1 MPASFEPP
9 VLVDVDAGV
18 TPPNGTVNRSPSPS
32 STVQVHTFLPDL
44 VIIDTTQEL
53 PVRKELTIL
62 FVDIADSTVTVVNK
76 APEEA
81 FDQVKNFMHII
92 TAVAIDY
99 CGYVKDYEGDGV
111 LLCFKS
117 LTEATQAA
125 LAMRETLVRAQ
136 ANDPQA
142 LHARFSLSI
151 GDVVIGLIGTTL
163 KTSVALIGPCINLA
177 ARLLKQIP
185 PGGIIATATVVE
197 RLRRETPELARQ
209 FTLWNER
216 LELKGFQN
224 EMVTAFHIP

>member
-1 MPASFEPP
+1 
-9 VLVDVDAGV
+9 V
-18 TPPNGTVNRSPSPS
+18 TPTTASANGSPS
-32 STVQVHTFLPDL
+32 SNVQVHTFLPDL

-53 PVRKELTIL
+53 PVRQELTIL
-62 FVDIADSTVTVVNK
+62 FVDIADSTGTVVSK
-76 APEEA
+76 APEDA
-81 FDQVKNFMHII
+81 FEQVKNFMHII
-92 TAVAIDY
+92 TSVAIDY

-125 LAMRETLVRAQ
+125 LAMREALVRAQ
-136 ANDPQA
+136 ASDSQA

-151 GDVVIGLIGTTL
+151 GDVVIGLIGTAL

-197 RLRRETPELARQ
+197 RLRQEAPELAQQ
-209 FTLWNER
+209 FALWNEH

-224 EMVTAFHIP
+224 ELVTAFYVP